1 MKFLDKLLGRN
12 KATDEK
18 KDVAVEGAQVHGED
32 DLSEVGQAEQRLD
45 DARDE
50 SVRTEGRMP

>member
-18 KDVAVEGAQVHGED
+18 SVESAQAHGED

-50 SVRTEGRMP
+50 ASRTEGRMP

>member
-18 KDVAVEGAQVHGED
+18 NEVAVESAQVHGED

-50 SVRTEGRMP
+50 AVRTEGRLP

>member
-12 KATDEK
+12 KAASEK
-18 KDVAVEGAQVHGED
+18 NEVAVEGAHVQGED
-32 DLSEVGQAEQRLD
+32 DLSEVGQAEQRID

-50 SVRTEGRMP
+50 AIRTEGRMP

>member
-18 KDVAVEGAQVHGED
+18 NEAAVESAQVHGEN
-32 DLSEVGQAEQRLD
+32 DLSEVGQAEERLD
-45 DARDE
+45 DTRDE
-50 SVRTEGRMP
+50 AFRTQGRMP